1 MSPKRSI
8 VTPPPG
14 GRTEVA
20 GVTLDRCTEA
30 DVVSYVIARSRAGE
44 GGWVVTP
51 NVDICRQIGRNAQA
65 RALVERA
72 TLVVADGMPLVWAS
86 RVKGEPLPER
96 VAGSSLI
103 LSLSQAAA
111 AAGQAIYLLGGSP
124 GTPEAA
130 AERLSGLYPGL
141 KVAGTDSPPFGFE
154 HSEAEITAIRDRL
167 CRAAPDI
174 VYVGLGFPKQE
185 QLIATLTGALPAAWF
200 VGCGA
205 AISFAGGITQR
216 APAWMQRAGL
226 EWLHRLY
233 SEPRRLF
240 RRYLMHDLPF
250 TVGLLASSF
259 AIRIRGKREPARD
272 KGFR

>member
-1 MSPKRSI
+1 LSSKRSI
-8 VTPPPG
+8 VTALPA

-20 GVTLDRCTEA
+20 GVSLDRCTEA
-30 DVVSYVIARSRAGE
+30 DIVSYIMARSQVGE
-44 GGWVVTP
+44 GGWVVTA
-51 NVDICRQIGRNAQA
+51 NADICRQIGRDAQA
-65 RALVERA
+65 QALVERA
-72 TLVVADGMPLVWAS
+72 TLVVADGMPLVWAA
-86 RVKGEPLPER
+86 RLKGEPLPER

-103 LSLSQAAA
+103 FSLSQAAA
-111 AAGQAIYLLGGSP
+111 AAGQTIYLLGGSP

-130 AERLSGLYPGL
+130 ADRLLGLYPGL

-185 QLIATLTGALPAAWF
+185 NLIATLTLALPTAWF
-200 VGCGA
+200 IGCGA
-205 AISFAGGITQR
+205 AIGFAGGITRR
-216 APAWMQRAGL
+216 APVWMQRAGL
-226 EWLHRLY
+226 EWVHRLY

-240 RRYLMHDLPF
+240 RRYLLHDLPY

-259 AIRIRGKREPARD
+259 ATRITGK
-272 KGFR
+272 